1 MIITISYSMTKK
13 MVVSV
18 SMSPYLKRK
27 LEEIAERE
35 GFTGLSDVVSY
46 ALSEFVSRHE
56 RKREKVGE
64 VEL

>member
-1 MIITISYSMTKK
+1 MTKK

-35 GFTGLSDVVSY
+35 GFAGLSDVVSY
-46 ALSEFVSRHE
+46 ALIEFVSMYE
-56 RKREKVGE
+56 RERRREKVGE

>member
-1 MIITISYSMTKK
+1 MTKK

-18 SMSPYLKRK
+18 SMSPYLKKR

-46 ALSEFVSRHE
+46 ALIEFVSRYD
-56 RKREKVGE
+56 RKEKVGE
-64 VEL
+64 VKL